1 MAKHK
6 KTPNEETERTGT
18 VELTVRICDGE
29 TGEFL
34 ECNDYTLENV
44 SEDIAKE
51 VDAGDFDRIFPL
63 LFEAYPWDFPDEE
76 PGVDAEID
84 GWEVDWDSFK

>member
-1 MAKHK
+1 MAKHEE
-6 KTPNEETERTGT
+6 TPGEETERTGT

-34 ECNDYTLENV
+34 ECNDYTLEDV
-44 SEDIAKE
+44 SEEIAKE

-63 LFEAYPWDFPDEE
+63 LFEEYPEDFPEEE

-84 GWEVDWDSFK
+84 SWEVDWDTFK